1 MKITEVTEIQC
12 SYIETNEEY
21 PNEYKRY
28 SPYNWTVLLGE
39 SNEPVHNCEEIEEL
53 YQNFHNKPDHIKS
66 LFETYFDGC
75 YDVEP
80 QVKDNPSTYSM
91 GICKLDYNVNTNKLT
106 VSLRRP
112 GLLIGKGGRT
122 IDKLKEWL
130 ECEIAIIE
138 IKRF

>member
-1 MKITEVTEIQC
+1 
-12 SYIETNEEY
+12 
-21 PNEYKRY
+21 
-28 SPYNWTVLLGE
+28 
-39 SNEPVHNCEEIEEL
+39 
-53 YQNFHNKPDHIKS
+53 
-66 LFETYFDGC
+66 
-75 YDVEP
+75 
-80 QVKDNPSTYSM
+80 M

-106 VSLRRP
+106 ISLRRP